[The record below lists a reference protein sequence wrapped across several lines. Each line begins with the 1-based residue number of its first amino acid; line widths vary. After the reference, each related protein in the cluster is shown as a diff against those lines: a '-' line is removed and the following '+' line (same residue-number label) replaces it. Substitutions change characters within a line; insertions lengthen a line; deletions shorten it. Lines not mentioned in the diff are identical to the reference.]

1 MLAFPMILANVTT
14 PLVGLV
20 DTAVLG
26 RMDNPAMLAGASVST
41 LIITQIVWICGFL
54 RMSTT
59 GRSAQAHGEK
69 NQTARAKVMW
79 QSLLLAV
86 FLALLVL
93 AAQTPLFQLGM
104 KLADL
109 SGASFVSAQAYFDV
123 RILSLPAAFANLV
136 LVGWLVGQ
144 QCAKQVLVIQVVGN
158 SLNAILNLVFVY
170 GFNAG
175 VEGVAAATVTAE
187 VVMMLLSMFVCFSRI
202 PLELPKQSWFTK
214 HAMLSLFATNG
225 NMFLRNL
232 VLQACLAFVTL
243 QGARYGVIA
252 AGVNAMIMQFFA
264 LIALGLDGI
273 AYAVEALVGKAKGEK
288 NRSELFNQTAKGLMW
303 SSVVALCY
311 ALVFALFHS
320 SIAATLTHHTELIV
334 VLKNYF
340 WILIL
345 LPLLGH
351 WCFLFDGVAVGLTE
365 SKAMRNTMA
374 LSAILGFFPVWWLT
388 QNNGNL
394 SLWYAMLAFLT
405 LRGLS
410 LSSVLYRRYLYM
422 DENL

>member
-1 MLAFPMILANVTT
+1 
-14 PLVGLV
+14 
-20 DTAVLG
+20 
-26 RMDNPAMLAGASVST
+26 
-41 LIITQIVWICGFL
+41 
-54 RMSTT
+54 
-59 GRSAQAHGEK
+59 
-69 NQTARAKVMW
+69 
-79 QSLLLAV
+79 
-86 FLALLVL
+86 
-93 AAQTPLFQLGM
+93 
-104 KLADL
+104 
-109 SGASFVSAQAYFDV
+109 
-123 RILSLPAAFANLV
+123 LPAAFANLV

-187 VVMMLLSMFVCFSRI
+187 VVMMLLSLFVCFSRI
-202 PLELPKQSWFTK
+202 PLELPKRSWFTK
-214 HAMLSLFATNG
+214 AAMFSLFATNG